1 MAVTTETLRRYLRLP
16 PPPAAPAAA
25 GTGTAQPQ
33 DGTDAEENPA
43 AEAAT
48 ETAAETAPAETA
60 AQPES
65 DDPELKAYLDAAVAL
80 CTNAGVAYREN
91 DPLYDLLILK
101 LAAQEY
107 DNRAMGNM
115 AGEPDK
121 AEEARQRMLNAFVLN
136 LRYAAAP
143 DTGASEP

>member
-1 MAVTTETLRRYLRLP
+1 MAVTAEKLKTYLRIP
-16 PPPAAPAAA
+16 PDSTEDLSAYL
-25 GTGTAQPQ
+25 
-33 DGTDAEENPA
+33 
-43 AEAAT
+43 EAAI
-48 ETAAETAPAETA
+48 AW
-60 AQPES
+60 
-65 DDPELKAYLDAAVAL
+65 
-80 CTNAGVAYREN
+80 CTNAGVTPRYA

-143 DTGASEP
+143 DTGATEP

>member
-1 MAVTTETLRRYLRLP
+1 MAVTVEKLRRYLRLP

-25 GTGTAQPQ
+25 GTA
-33 DGTDAEENPA
+33 DEDAAETQQEGA
-43 AEAAT
+43 AEAA
-48 ETAAETAPAETA
+48 AEETA
-60 AQPES
+60 AQPADS
-65 DDPELKAYLDAAVAL
+65 DPELEAYMNAAVAW
-80 CTNAGVAYREN
+80 CANAGVPYRAN

-121 AEEARQRMLNAFVLN
+121 AEEARQRMLNSFVLN
-136 LRYAAAP
+136 LRYAAAL
-143 DTGASEP
+143 DTGEIEP